1 VDTRTGISAG
11 WLRMVKE
18 SIRTLAPMFS
28 TARMLKEYTTDMYVP
43 SALGQIRKD

>member
-1 VDTRTGISAG
+1 
-11 WLRMVKE
+11 MMKE

-43 SALGQIRKD
+43 ASLNKPVED